1 MNQNIYDRLQRVTQ
15 GASLFVLL
23 YEGVCLLKFFGQ
35 DDYILGSTQVA
46 LFALKNKSSTGSY
59 DAARLRTCLK

>member
-23 YEGVCLLKFFGQ
+23 YEGVCLLIFWQ
-35 DDYILGSTQVA
+35 DDYILGSREVA
-46 LFALKNKSSTGSY
+46 LFALKNNSSTGSY
-59 DAARLRTCLK
+59 DAASLRTCLK